1 VGLTPEWPKRIRSGC
16 FDSLAVSDTDESS
29 DGMKLGEKVA
39 VESLELELTTPAE
52 LCLAGTLSTPTAQAE
67 FRRMLQDLHA
77 QIVAA
82 KTPAFTV
89 DVQALRFVN
98 STAIRAFV
106 DWISRAAHAGY
117 TLAFT
122 TSASVTWHRL
132 SFSVLKSLAPSTV
145 EILET
150 RTSAGGGPAT

>member
-1 VGLTPEWPKRIRSGC
+1 MAIRIAWGVFSYQ
-16 FDSLAVSDTDESS
+16 E
-29 DGMKLGEKVA
+29 
-39 VESLELELTTPAE
+39 
-52 LCLAGTLSTPTAQAE
+52 
-67 FRRMLQDLHA
+67 

-82 KTPAFTV
+82 KTPAFAV

-117 TLAFT
+117 TLAFK

-145 EILET
+145 EIVET
-150 RTSAGGGPAT
+150 RTTSPGPRRRSER

>member
-1 VGLTPEWPKRIRSGC
+1 
-16 FDSLAVSDTDESS
+16 
-29 DGMKLGEKVA
+29 MKLGEKVA
-39 VESLELELTTPAE
+39 VESLEVELKTPTE
-52 LCLAGTLSTPTAQAE
+52 LRLAGTLSTPTAQAE

-82 KTPAFTV
+82 KTPAFSV

-117 TLAFT
+117 TLAFK

-150 RTSAGGGPAT
+150 HATPAGGGPAT

>member
-1 VGLTPEWPKRIRSGC
+1 
-16 FDSLAVSDTDESS
+16 
-29 DGMKLGEKVA
+29 MKLGEKVA
-39 VESLELELTTPAE
+39 VESLEVELKTPTE
-52 LCLAGTLSTPTAQAE
+52 LRLAGTLSTPTAQAE

-82 KTPAFTV
+82 KTPAFAV

-117 TLAFT
+117 TLAFK

-150 RTSAGGGPAT
+150 RTTSAGGGPAT

>member
-1 VGLTPEWPKRIRSGC
+1 
-16 FDSLAVSDTDESS
+16 
-29 DGMKLGEKVA
+29 MKLGEKVA
-39 VESLELELTTPAE
+39 VESLEVELKTPTE
-52 LCLAGTLSTPTAQAE
+52 LRLAGTLSTPTAQAE

-82 KTPAFTV
+82 KTPAFSV

-117 TLAFT
+117 TLAFR

-150 RTSAGGGPAT
+150 RATSAGGEPAT